1 MCVCVTEP
9 ISSLLCANISDDDD
23 DIVPNHRVLT
33 HFQLANKHL
42 QLAFLAISKREGGVS
57 RERPM

>member
-1 MCVCVTEP
+1 MAKS
-9 ISSLLCANISDDDD
+9 INHKLRANISDDND

-42 QLAFLAISKREGGVS
+42 QLVFPAISKRGGGVL
-57 RERPM
+57 RENPT